1 MLGCKEFYDKTAGR
15 WAENGYA
22 DEAEPVC
29 MEEFCALLPPGG
41 RVLDLCCGAGYE
53 SFRLRRRGF
62 KPVGLDF
69 SGECLALAREKNPG
83 VAFYQGDML
92 ESYPQVGAVDG
103 VICIAGLVH
112 VETADLPLAFRRMEE
127 VLKPGGYLLASVR
140 YGTGRMEE
148 RSVTEIDGETYDR
161 NFIAHNE
168 EELSAAMGEDFTL
181 VREMPSDRKIWAYY
195 LFQKIE
201 EVRV

>member
-1 MLGCKEFYDKTAGR
+1 MKGVQEYYDKTAAE
-15 WAENGYA
+15 WAAEGYG
-22 DEAEPVC
+22 DEAYLPC
-29 MEEFCALLPPGG
+29 LDEFLSLLPPGG
-41 RVLDLCCGAGYE
+41 RVLDLCCGTGYE

-62 KPVGLDF
+62 EPVGLDF
-69 SGECLALAREKNPG
+69 SGESLAIAREKNPD
-83 VAFYQGDML
+83 VLFYQGDIL
-92 ESYPQVGAVDG
+92 ESYPQIGAVDG
-103 VICIAGLVH
+103 IICIAGLVH
-112 VETADLPLAFRRMEE
+112 VETPDLPLAFRRMAE

-168 EELSAAMGEDFTL
+168 EELSAAAGESFAL
-181 VREMPSDRKIWAYY
+181 VREMPSDMKIWAYY
-195 LFQKIE
+195 LFQKNE

>member
-1 MLGCKEFYDKTAGR
+1 MKGVQEYYDKTAAE
-15 WAENGYA
+15 WAAEGYG
-22 DEAEPVC
+22 DEAYLPC
-29 MEEFCALLPPGG
+29 LDEFLSLLPPGG
-41 RVLDLCCGAGYE
+41 RVLDLCCGTGYE

-62 KPVGLDF
+62 ESVGLDF
-69 SGECLALAREKNPG
+69 SGESLAIAREKNPD
-83 VAFYQGDML
+83 VLFYQGDML

-103 VICIAGLVH
+103 IICIAGLVH
-112 VETADLPLAFRRMEE
+112 VETPDLPLAFRRMAE

-168 EELSAAMGEDFTL
+168 EELSAAAGESFAL
-181 VREMPSDRKIWAYY
+181 VREMPSDMKIWAYY
-195 LFQKIE
+195 LFQKNE
-201 EVRV
+201 EVCV

>member
-1 MLGCKEFYDKTAGR
+1 M
-15 WAENGYA
+15 
-22 DEAEPVC
+22 
-29 MEEFCALLPPGG
+29 
-41 RVLDLCCGAGYE
+41 LDLCCGTGYE

-62 KPVGLDF
+62 EPVGLDF
-69 SGECLALAREKNPG
+69 SGESLAIAREKNPD
-83 VAFYQGDML
+83 VLFYQGDIL
-92 ESYPQVGAVDG
+92 ESYPQIGAVDG
-103 VICIAGLVH
+103 IICIAGLVH
-112 VETADLPLAFRRMEE
+112 VETPDLPLAFRRMAE

-168 EELSAAMGEDFTL
+168 EELSAAAGESFAL
-181 VREMPSDRKIWAYY
+181 VREMPSDMKIWAYY
-195 LFQKIE
+195 LFQKNE